1 MTAPIKWKI
10 KDGDGDYIKYKE
22 GDIVSKNGKIYAAL
36 RNTDVREGSP
46 EHGEKAGWKPYTD
59 NRIKKYTE
67 DSSEPINP
75 TKEMI
80 TIMVIMKKSLTIY
93 QNLLK
98 NRNLK
103 NLAEEEK
110 PKKF

>member
-67 DSSEPINP
+67 DSSKPINP
-75 TKEMI
+75 TVGDEWYDSSKGILFKYINDGTSTQWVEI
-80 TIMVIMKKSLTIY
+80 
-93 QNLLK
+93 
-98 NRNLK
+98 
-103 NLAEEEK
+103 
-110 PKKF
+110 

>member
-75 TKEMI
+75 TVGDEWYDSSKGILFKYINDGTSTQWVEI
-80 TIMVIMKKSLTIY
+80 
-93 QNLLK
+93 
-98 NRNLK
+98 
-103 NLAEEEK
+103 
-110 PKKF
+110 